1 MMQGM
6 DLQAHSRFLL
16 YQKFTMLVNRYQ
28 YFLYDNEIQGEQ
40 VAFIEQKRFAFR
52 EHMTVYSD
60 DARSSVLFTVIA
72 EKLLDVHGRFVVR
85 DANETMVGYCRKAFG
100 ASLLRSTWEVCD
112 ADDQVL
118 FTAVEE
124 NHVIAIARRILQFIP
139 YAADVAPFVP
149 FNFVFLKE
157 GKTMGGY
164 RRVWG
169 SLTDR
174 YALWVGEELRNAD
187 RRPILALG
195 ILLDAL
201 QDR

>member
-1 MMQGM
+1 M
-6 DLQAHSRFLL
+6 DLQAHSQFLL

-28 YFLYDNEIQGEQ
+28 YFLYDNETQGEQ
-40 VAFIEQKRFAFR
+40 IAFVEQKRFAFR

-60 DARSSVLFTVIA
+60 DAKSRVLFTVVA

-85 DANETMVGYCRKAFG
+85 DANDTMVGYCRKAFK

-112 ADDQVL
+112 VNDQIL

-124 NHVIAIARRILQFIP
+124 NHAVAIIRRILQFIP
-139 YAADVAPFVP
+139 YAADIAPFIP
-149 FNFVFLKE
+149 FNFIFQKD
-157 GKTMGGY
+157 GKAVGAY

-174 YALWVGEELRNAD
+174 YSLHVTNDLKDAD